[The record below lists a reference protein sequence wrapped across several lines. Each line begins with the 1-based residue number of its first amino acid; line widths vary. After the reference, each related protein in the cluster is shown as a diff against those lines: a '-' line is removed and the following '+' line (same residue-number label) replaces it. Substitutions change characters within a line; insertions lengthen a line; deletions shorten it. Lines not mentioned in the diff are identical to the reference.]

1 MIVVAVDIGST
12 WTKGAAFA
20 VDADEHVRLLD
31 RAACPTTVHDLEEGF
46 MHVFRALVPDDP
58 LGRLRNGA
66 LRLQY
71 SSSAKG
77 GLAVAA
83 IGLVSMGV
91 LLEFVQGAATTY
103 RMADPADALANA
115 LGVALGLSTALSPW
129 RDALLRWSGG
139 RG

>member
-1 MIVVAVDIGST
+1 MLAAAAVQ
-12 WTKGAAFA
+12 
-20 VDADEHVRLLD
+20 
-31 RAACPTTVHDLEEGF
+31 
-46 MHVFRALVPDDP
+46 VFRS
-58 LGRLRNGA
+58 GRA
-66 LRLQY
+66 
-71 SSSAKG
+71 
-77 GLAVAA
+77 GLVAA